1 MNTIFLLFSQGWRV
15 FATGLCFIFFGIGAL
30 CLAFIF
36 VPLQTLTIKDK
47 SKKEHV
53 AQSIIQ
59 KSFLLFCQTMKFC
72 GAIDYQFIGTEKLKS
87 DKGCL
92 IVANHP
98 SLIDY
103 VLIGSQLPQCDCLVK
118 ASIWDN
124 FFMKGIVKAAGYI
137 PNINPEQLLD
147 SCSQRLESGNL
158 LLVFPE
164 GTRTKEQGE
173 IALQR
178 GASQIAVRTETDLR
192 VIHISVSPSFLTKEK
207 QWYQVPTVKPMF
219 TVEVKERIVVKQFIE
234 DAGSLSLAARALNK
248 HLNKVLFP

>member
-1 MNTIFLLFSQGWRV
+1 MFLLLSQGWRV

-59 KSFLLFCQTMKFC
+59 KAFLLFCQTMKFC

-124 FFMKGIVKAAGYI
+124 FFIKGIVKAAGYI

-147 SCSQRLESGNL
+147 SCSERLGSGNL

-207 QWYQVPTVKPMF
+207 RWYQVPTVKPMF

-234 DAGSLSLAARALNK
+234 DACSLSLAARALNK